1 MKYLLHGVPVT
12 GKYLVDVGELVA
24 VPAVD
29 ARDAYSMAR
38 GLATQLHAM
47 AAQQLCCPQFPMVY
61 QFDSQGE
68 LIAVFD

>member
-1 MKYLLHGVPVT
+1 MKYLLHGAPCADQ
-12 GKYLVDVGELVA
+12 YLVDVGELVPVTA
-24 VPAVD
+24 VN
-29 ARDAYSMAR
+29 ARSAFFMAMGSR
-38 GLATQLHAM
+38 FG